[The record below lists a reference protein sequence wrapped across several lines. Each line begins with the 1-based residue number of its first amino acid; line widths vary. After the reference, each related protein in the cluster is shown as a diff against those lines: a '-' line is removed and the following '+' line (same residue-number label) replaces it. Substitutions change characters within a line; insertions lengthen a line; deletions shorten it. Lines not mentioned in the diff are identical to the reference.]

1 VTPFTTFTL
10 ILVVI
15 VLLLVAEI
23 EHRAVVAILAAVLS
37 AYFGISYGL
46 FKPADIIEM
55 MNVDTVLFI
64 TGVLIL
70 FESISRSGLFD
81 VVGMSLA
88 RLIGPRPRA
97 LVYALIALTTLF
109 SGISSNVTV
118 MLVMGNITL
127 RLAALAGV
135 EAEELVILECLQTNV
150 GGLLLPLS
158 SVPALIVSTKT
169 GLGFA
174 DFLRVT
180 GPLILMLTALALFYS
195 TRVMTSGEAGG
206 VAWKRDSLRAH
217 VVNSTALYR
226 STAIFAAFL
235 TAASMSDLIGL
246 NLTLITFIFVT
257 ATFLLSSLDPD
268 EVFRSVDW
276 GIPFFVGGFFV
287 FVGGLERSGVL
298 DAVSS
303 AIAPLLGMPEVLA
316 APLLL
321 LMCALISAFI
331 DNIPVVLLLYPIV
344 KGVAETTGLRALPLY
359 WAMIIGSNL
368 GGNLT
373 TFASPSVLIGVRFLE
388 RRGMRVTMGEF
399 LKKGAPL
406 AIMQILLSMIYV
418 ASLTALNLL

>member
-1 VTPFTTFTL
+1 MTPFTTFTL
-10 ILVVI
+10 ILIVI

-37 AYFGISYGL
+37 TYFGISYGL
-46 FKPADIIEM
+46 FKPADVVEM

-70 FESISRSGLFD
+70 FESISRSGFFD
-81 VVGMSLA
+81 FVGLSLA

-97 LVYALIALTTLF
+97 LIYALIALTTLF

-127 RLAALAGV
+127 RLAALVGV

-158 SVPALIVSTKT
+158 SVPALIISAKT

-180 GPLILMLTALALFYS
+180 GPLILLLTAVAMLYS
-195 TRVMTSGEAGG
+195 RRIGSLREARST
-206 VAWKRDSLRAH
+206 AWKDSLKARA
-217 VVNSTALYR
+217 VSRTALYR
-226 STAIFAAFL
+226 STLIFATFL
-235 TAASMSDLIGL
+235 AAASMSDLIGL

-303 AIAPLLGMPEVLA
+303 AIAPLLEMPEVLA

-344 KGVAETTGLRALPLY
+344 KGVAEATGLRALPLY

-373 TFASPSVLIGVRFLE
+373 PFASPSVLIGVRFLE

-399 LKKGAPL
+399 FRKGVPL
-406 AIMQILLSMIYV
+406 AITQILLSMAYV
-418 ASLTALNLL
+418 ASLTALNIL